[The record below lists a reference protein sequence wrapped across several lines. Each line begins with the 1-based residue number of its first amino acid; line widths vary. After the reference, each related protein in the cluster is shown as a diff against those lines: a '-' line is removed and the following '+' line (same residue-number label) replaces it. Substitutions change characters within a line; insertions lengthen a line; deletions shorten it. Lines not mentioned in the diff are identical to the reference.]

1 MLFLFF
7 FTEKWMTKSYNPNKL
22 SCIPGRILDIFLL
35 SLCVMSV
42 FPLFCVPIYLNNM
55 NLPILLPS
63 ILPQA
68 EEHELWDFAL
78 KQNYLVNFV
87 FGSVIIVGSLWVGQL
102 FLALSIFCFL
112 YTLSVLS
119 LINDEFR
126 VPLIATSKPSSN
138 TISLLRTV
146 RHLPK
151 EYNCVQL
158 LHKDANG
165 IIRYMIPIL
174 QSEFLQF
181 ILSCNVILIR
191 NWTSMDIYAK
201 AQLLTWSFTFQFGW
215 TMGLEVVGR
224 YAKMS
229 KTTLM
234 SWKNL
239 HSVSKHEKKCFTKY
253 AKTCQPLAFGAG
265 GVFTVNRRTV
275 LKFIRST
282 VKGTFKALLAI
293 GRR

>member
-112 YTLSVLS
+112 YTRKSDRRKWIV
-119 LINDEFR
+119 E
-126 VPLIATSKPSSN
+126 
-138 TISLLRTV
+138 
-146 RHLPK
+146 
-151 EYNCVQL
+151 
-158 LHKDANG
+158 
-165 IIRYMIPIL
+165 
-174 QSEFLQF
+174 
-181 ILSCNVILIR
+181 
-191 NWTSMDIYAK
+191 
-201 AQLLTWSFTFQFGW
+201 
-215 TMGLEVVGR
+215 
-224 YAKMS
+224 
-229 KTTLM
+229 
-234 SWKNL
+234 NL
-239 HSVSKHEKKCFTKY
+239 NLAEICFYPVNFSHS
-253 AKTCQPLAFGAG
+253 FGAI
-265 GVFTVNRRTV
+265 FDQ
-275 LKFIRST
+275 
-282 VKGTFKALLAI
+282 
-293 GRR
+293 